1 MGVKKSILEFAQFL
15 SYHHFLWYATFYFFV
30 KLPRLK
36 NLDLPWWKR
45 RSFFPNSNSDYCP
58 SYHFLRVFPCI
69 VNLFI
74 MYRIFLI
81 TFLSYFFQ
89 FCYSHL
95 FLFITFCAVI
105 SPLIFKILF
114 FSYARNWSSNFL
126 TNSLISY
133 FLISDKKENLEKV
146 PPTSI
151 LVIFV
156 TPVSN

>member
-1 MGVKKSILEFAQFL
+1 MGVKKSILEFAQFFVIP
-15 SYHHFLWYATFYFFV
+15 SIFVVCHFISLF

-74 MYRIFLI
+74 MYRIFWLHFYLI
-81 TFLSYFFQ
+81 FSNSAIPTYIF
-89 FCYSHL
+89 
-95 FLFITFCAVI
+95 FITFCAVI

-133 FLISDKKENLEKV
+133 FPISDKKKK
-146 PPTSI
+146 I
-151 LVIFV
+151 LKKFLLLLFL
-156 TPVSN
+156 

>member
-133 FLISDKKENLEKV
+133 FLISDKKRKSWKSSSYFYSCNFCN
-146 PPTSI
+146 SCI
-151 LVIFV
+151 
-156 TPVSN
+156 

>member
-1 MGVKKSILEFAQFL
+1 MGVKKSILEFAQFFVIP
-15 SYHHFLWYATFYFFV
+15 SIFVVCHFISLF

-114 FSYARNWSSNFL
+114 FSDSRNWSSNFL

-133 FLISDKKENLEKV
+133 FLIPDKKENLEKV

>member
-15 SYHHFLWYATFYFFV
+15 SYHQFLWYATFYFFV

-74 MYRIFLI
+74 MYRIFWLHFYLI
-81 TFLSYFFQ
+81 FSNSAIPTYIF
-89 FCYSHL
+89 
-95 FLFITFCAVI
+95 FITFCAVI

-133 FLISDKKENLEKV
+133 FLIPDKKENLEKV